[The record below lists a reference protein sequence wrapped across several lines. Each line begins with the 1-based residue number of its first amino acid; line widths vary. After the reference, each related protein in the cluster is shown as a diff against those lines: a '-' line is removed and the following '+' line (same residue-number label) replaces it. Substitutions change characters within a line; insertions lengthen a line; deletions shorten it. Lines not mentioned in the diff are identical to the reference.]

1 MRLSTRSEP
10 GASARVDDVAELQP
24 ALAREHKRVTSEG
37 SSGSGSEWSFDR
49 IYEEYKTPIF
59 NFIYHLVGNRELAD
73 DLTQDTFYK
82 VYKALPRMDANL
94 KLSAWLYSIAKHTAF
109 DTLRRRKLITFTQL
123 PDHDHEPAD
132 VERADPQHSIGTTDL
147 VRQTLE
153 QMPKQYRLALQ
164 LYTQHGLTYAE
175 IARILDIAES
185 GVKMFLSR
193 ARQSFREHYRA
204 LESGTPVNR
213 PRPRR

>member
-10 GASARVDDVAELQP
+10 SASVRADDVAEPQP
-24 ALAREHKRVTSEG
+24 TLAREHKRVTSEG
-37 SSGSGSEWSFDR
+37 SLGSEWSFER

-59 NFIYHLVGNRELAD
+59 NYIFRMVGDRELAL

-82 VYKALPRMDANL
+82 VCKALPRMDANL
-94 KLSAWLYSIAKHTAF
+94 KLSAWIYSIAKHTAF
-109 DTLRRRKLITFTQL
+109 DTLRRRKLITWTTL

-132 VERADPQHSIGTTDL
+132 VERADPQHSIGTVEL

-153 QMPKQYRLALQ
+153 QMPKQYSLALR
-164 LYTQHGLTYAE
+164 LYNQHGRTYAE
-175 IARILDIAES
+175 IAELLDIAES

-193 ARQSFREHYRA
+193 ARQSFREHYKA
-204 LESGTPVNR
+204 LESGIPVNR